1 MSACNC
7 DVTLSNTGTPN
18 CAPIMGVGVKP
29 IMVPL
34 VADDGTENVIT
45 IATYTGTQVE
55 WDARTENVDR
65 SKRYYPLPEFKNVED
80 VKGDTIFE
88 SFNDTSNLF
97 VQEGTRTYTGILP
110 NETPN
115 LLGNLKNAKCTKFG
129 LFIVDDGGNLI
140 GNISDDGLSLEP
152 IPVDQNT
159 WNPILIKTT
168 DTTVQKI
175 QLSFEFSR
183 FAKDEDLRVIKSSDS
198 AINLLDL
205 DGLIDLIAT
214 FANEA
219 LTGVEAS
226 ITYDRGEAA
235 KIPFGDVVFGEWTL
249 FNKDTQ
255 LAVTVL
261 TGPEAPEATYTL
273 TWASEPSGDV
283 LQLSLIKDGFE
294 LYKAEFTT
302 P

>member
-1 MSACNC
+1 
-7 DVTLSNTGTPN
+7 
-18 CAPIMGVGVKP
+18 MGVGVKP

-34 VADDGTENVIT
+34 IADDGTENVIT

-219 LTGVEAS
+219 TTGVEAS

-235 KIPFGDVVFGEWTL
+235 KIPFSDVLFGEWTL

-255 LAVTVL
+255 LSVTVL

-273 TWASEPSGDV
+273 TWAAEPSGDV

>member
-1 MSACNC
+1 MAACNC
-7 DVTLSNTGTPN
+7 DITLNNTGTPS
-18 CAPIMGVGVKP
+18 CTPIMGVGVKP

-34 VADDGTENVIT
+34 TADDGTANVIT
-45 IATYTGTQVE
+45 LASYTGSQVE
-55 WDARTENVDR
+55 WDARTENLDR

-205 DGLIDLIAT
+205 DGLVDLAAT
-214 FANEA
+214 FDTIVATGANA
-219 LTGVEAS
+219 VVN
-226 ITYDRGEAA
+226 YDRGEAA
-235 KIPFGDVVFGEWTL
+235 KVAFTGAEADLTL
-249 FNKDTQ
+249 YNETT
-255 LAVTVL
+255 LAVVALSSAVETPP
-261 TGPEAPEATYTL
+261 GTYALVFVAQT
-273 TWASEPSGDV
+273 AGDI
-283 LQLSLIKDGFE
+283 LQLSVIKDGFE
-294 LYKAEFTT
+294 LYKSEFTAV
-302 P
+302 

>member
-1 MSACNC
+1 MAACNC
-7 DVTLSNTGTPN
+7 DITLNNTGTPS
-18 CAPIMGVGVKP
+18 CTPIMGVGVKP

-34 VADDGTENVIT
+34 TADDGTANVIN
-45 IATYTGTQVE
+45 ISSYTGSQAE
-55 WDARTENVDR
+55 WDARTENLDR

-110 NETPN
+110 NQAPT
-115 LLGNLKNAKCTKFG
+115 LLGNLKDAKCTKFG
-129 LFIVDDGGNLI
+129 LFIIDDCGNLI
-140 GNISDDGLSLEP
+140 GNISSDGLSLEP
-152 IPVDQNT
+152 VPVDQNT
-159 WNPILIKTT
+159 WNPILIKST

-183 FAKDEDLRVIKSSDS
+183 LTKDEDLRIIKSTDS
-198 AINLLDL
+198 QIALLDL
-205 DGLIDLIAT
+205 EGLVDLEAS

-219 LTGVEAS
+219 TTGVEATVS
-226 ITYDRGEAA
+226 YDRGEAA
-235 KIPFGDVVFGEWTL
+235 KVAFTGVLFGEWTL
-249 FNKDTQ
+249 FNTDTQ

-261 TGPEAPEATYTL
+261 TGPEAPAGTYTL
-273 TWASEPSGDV
+273 TWAAEPSGDV

>member
-34 VADDGTENVIT
+34 IADDGTENVIT

-55 WDARTENVDR
+55 WDARTENLYR

-205 DGLIDLIAT
+205 DGLVDLAAT
-214 FANEA
+214 FDTIVATGANA
-219 LTGVEAS
+219 VVN
-226 ITYDRGEAA
+226 YDRGEAA
-235 KIPFGDVVFGEWTL
+235 KVAFTGAEADLTL
-249 FNKDTQ
+249 YNETT
-255 LAVTVL
+255 LAVVALSSAVETPP
-261 TGPEAPEATYTL
+261 GTYALVFVAQT
-273 TWASEPSGDV
+273 AGDI
-283 LQLSLIKDGFE
+283 LQLSVIKDGFE
-294 LYKAEFTT
+294 LYKSEFTAV
-302 P
+302 

>member
-1 MSACNC
+1 MAACNC
-7 DVTLSNTGTPN
+7 DITLNNTGTPS
-18 CAPIMGVGVKP
+18 CTPIMGVGVKP

-34 VADDGTENVIT
+34 TADDGTANVIT
-45 IATYTGTQVE
+45 ISSYTGSQAE
-55 WDARTENVDR
+55 WDARTENLDR

-80 VKGDTIFE
+80 IKGDTIFE

-110 NETPN
+110 NQAPT
-115 LLGNLKNAKCTKFG
+115 LLGNLKDAKCTKFG
-129 LFIVDDGGNLI
+129 LFIIDDCGNLI
-140 GNISDDGLSLEP
+140 GNISSDGLSLEP
-152 IPVDQNT
+152 VPVDQNT
-159 WNPILIKTT
+159 WNPILIKST

-183 FAKDEDLRVIKSSDS
+183 LTKDEDLRIIKSTDS
-198 AINLLDL
+198 QIALLDL
-205 DGLIDLIAT
+205 EGLVDLEAS

-219 LTGVEAS
+219 TTGVEATVS
-226 ITYDRGEAA
+226 YDRGEAA
-235 KIPFGDVVFGEWTL
+235 KVAFTGVLFTEWTL

-261 TGPEAPEATYTL
+261 TGPESPAGTYTL
-273 TWASEPSGDV
+273 TWAAEPSGDV

>member
-34 VADDGTENVIT
+34 IADDGTENVIT

-55 WDARTENVDR
+55 WDARTENLDR

-183 FAKDEDLRVIKSSDS
+183 ITKDEDLRIIKGEDS
-198 AINLLDL
+198 EISLLNL
-205 DGLIDLIAT
+205 DGLVDLGAT
-214 FANEA
+214 FATIVA
-219 LTGVEAS
+219 TGAFATV
-226 ITYDRGEAA
+226 TYDRGEAS
-235 KIPFGDVVFGEWTL
+235 KIPFENVLLGEWTL
-249 FNKDTQ
+249 FNKDTDS
-255 LAVTVL
+255 AVV
-261 TGPEAPEATYTL
+261 
-273 TWASEPSGDV
+273 PSSANETPAGVYEFVYAAQTAGDIM
-283 LQLSLIKDGFE
+283 QLSIIKDGFE
-294 LYKAEFTT
+294 LFKSEFVAV
-302 P
+302 